1 MMEASTYQR
10 SKNLEE
16 KIPDIAKTLQMVE
29 HLKEL
34 KVSHSNEV
42 AQFDCWMR
50 AHHRFAWDLSSRTQ
64 TRR

>member
-34 KVSHSNEV
+34 KVSGSNEALAV
-42 AQFDCWMR
+42 
-50 AHHRFAWDLSSRTQ
+50 TVG
-64 TRR
+64 